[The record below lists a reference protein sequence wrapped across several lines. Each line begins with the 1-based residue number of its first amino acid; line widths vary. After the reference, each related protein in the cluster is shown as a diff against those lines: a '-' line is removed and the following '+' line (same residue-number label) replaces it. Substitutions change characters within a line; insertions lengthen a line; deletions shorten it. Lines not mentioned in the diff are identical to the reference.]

1 MMLRPFSAFILGA
14 VVMAA
19 LPCFALQRTF
29 VASTGNDVNPCNVSQ
44 PCRTFGAAI
53 ALTDP
58 DGEVIVVDSA
68 GYGSAGVSKSV
79 TIAAPPGVYA
89 GISFFSGHD
98 GIVVAGTSLE
108 VTLRGLTIN
117 GQGGNNGVLVVADH
131 SRVTIENC
139 EISNAGASGIEF
151 TGPDTTLSIRN
162 SVLRRNFLGIHAR
175 PYAAGKGT
183 MIVTD
188 SVIADSATSGL
199 EAHSNVSGSSLVV
212 LADRITATNN
222 VPFGTGV
229 SAISDTGT
237 STLVAVSNS
246 TISGNGFGL
255 GTQGTGSPKMT
266 VSTSVVAGNSGP
278 GLSNSAGIFL
288 SRGDNHVH
296 DNNGGGVQTVGTIGS
311 LPPI

>member
-1 MMLRPFSAFILGA
+1 
-14 VVMAA
+14 MAA

-29 VASTGNDVNPCNVSQ
+29 VASSGSDINPCNLPQ
-44 PCRTFGAAI
+44 PCRSFGAAI

-58 DGEVIVVDSA
+58 SGEVVVLDSA
-68 GYGSAGVSKSV
+68 GYGVASVSKSL
-79 TIAAPPGVYA
+79 TIAAPPGIYA

-98 GIVVAGTSLE
+98 GIDVAGTALQ

-117 GQGGNNGVLVVADH
+117 GQGGNNGVLVVADN
-131 SRVTIENC
+131 SKVAIENC
-139 EISNAGASGIEF
+139 EISNAGASGVEF

-162 SVLRRNFLGIHAR
+162 SVLRGNFAGIHAR

-188 SVIADSATSGL
+188 SVITDSGTNGL

-212 LADRITATNN
+212 HADRVTATDN
-222 VPFGTGV
+222 VPSGTGV
-229 SAISDTGT
+229 IAISDAGT

-246 TISGNGFGL
+246 TMSGNGFGL
-255 GTQGTGSPKMT
+255 GTQGAGSPKMT
-266 VSTSVVAGNSGP
+266 VSTSVVAGNGGP
-278 GLSNSAGIFL
+278 GFANFGGVFL

-296 DNNGGGVQTVGTIGS
+296 DNNGGGAQTVGTIGS